1 MTWVETFQ
9 PGAFGPPDG
18 SIEIR
23 NLRGVVSGRLRE
35 RALELEILRAE
46 NGMVVSLGGT
56 PAPADVVVDANGAV
70 AVPGLIDTNIHV
82 VFGDWTPRQDTI
94 GFIESYMHGGV
105 TQAMSASEVHL
116 PGRPSDREGVKALAV
131 AAQRAFTAFRPGGVK
146 VHAGSVICEPV
157 LQDTDFAWLAS
168 QGVRLM
174 KVGFGAFADPA
185 DAAPQ
190 VAWARANGFIVMSH
204 SGGASIPG
212 SKPITVDHLLAMSP
226 DIAGHVNGGT
236 SSLPDEDID
245 RLVRNSSIALQIV
258 QAGNLR
264 SALVVLR
271 AAQAAEGLDRIILG
285 TDTPSGTGVMP
296 LGIIKTVCE
305 LSSLGGFPA
314 TDVLAMATGNAARVL
329 HIDEGIVDVGR
340 PADVVLLQEPLGG
353 TQADPLRAIE
363 NGDIPGICAVVIDG
377 QVRALRSRNTPAP
390 AKNAVVQTR
399 STR

>member
-70 AVPGLIDTNIHV
+70 AVPGLIDTHLHV

-204 SGGASIPG
+204 WRCFDPWLEADNRG
-212 SKPITVDHLLAMSP
+212 SPPRDV
-226 DIAGHVNGGT
+226 AGH
-236 SSLPDEDID
+236 
-245 RLVRNSSIALQIV
+245 R
-258 QAGNLR
+258 
-264 SALVVLR
+264 R
-271 AAQAAEGLDRIILG
+271 ARERRDLEPPRRG
-285 TDTPSGTGVMP
+285 
-296 LGIIKTVCE
+296 
-305 LSSLGGFPA
+305 
-314 TDVLAMATGNAARVL
+314 
-329 HIDEGIVDVGR
+329 HR
-340 PADVVLLQEPLGG
+340 PARPQLLDSAPDRAGGEPALG
-353 TQADPLRAIE
+353 ARRPPCRA
-363 NGDIPGICAVVIDG
+363 G
-377 QVRALRSRNTPAP
+377 S
-390 AKNAVVQTR
+390 
-399 STR
+399 